1 MDRFNGNETFSIDIA
16 NLLIDFDSKHEH
28 LIDFNTQ
35 IPSGDTYLTLLKN
48 NYQIDSKK
56 IEFLFKHGADP
67 NIPDKNGLYPLEIA
81 IRNKNDNYVS
91 LLLESGKVDLNQK
104 IPVKINSFQEYQKS
118 TKVKA
123 DEYTSYLHLS
133 ISRRQENENEIF
145 KMLLDKET
153 ININIEDS
161 KGNTPLMKACLCRNE
176 YAINQLFI
184 FQELDYLHCNKKGKD
199 ALAIIKSMSPEEL
212 NKARQNRYIYFKT
225 LVSIC
230 RFDEDEFNNALNLN
244 YNQSSDE
251 DISIELTD
259 D

>member
-1 MDRFNGNETFSIDIA
+1 MIFTQEETFSIDIA

-28 LIDFNTQ
+28 LIDFNKV
-35 IPSGDTYLTLLKN
+35 IYLTLLKYVDN
-48 NYQIDSKK
+48 ER

-67 NIPDKNGLYPLEIA
+67 NIPDKNGYYPLEIA
-81 IRNKNDNYVS
+81 IRCKNDNYVS

-161 KGNTPLMKACLCRNE
+161 KGNTPLMEACLCRNG
-176 YAINQLFI
+176 YAIKQLFN
-184 FQELDYLHCNKKGKD
+184 FQELDYLHRNKQGQD
-199 ALAIIKSMSPEEL
+199 ALSIIDSDSNKPPQNKSEY
-212 NKARQNRYIYFKT
+212 K
-225 LVSIC
+225 
-230 RFDEDEFNNALNLN
+230 NALM
-244 YNQSSDE
+244 
-251 DISIELTD
+251 SILRKNNKEKFSYGRFNFG
-259 D
+259 